1 MHTLTSS
8 RAIDSRVRSS
18 SEMSLYT
25 APVEQD
31 SIKILDYLL
40 TYLGPLVLFRTSG
53 GEIPPSLAIA
63 GDYWWQ
69 AELV

>member
-31 SIKILDYLL
+31 SIKILQRLDYLL

-63 GDYWWQ
+63 GDYW
-69 AELV
+69 